1 MTAPLPSSSP
11 LAAAAIWRAVELIE
25 EDGPLDDTAAL
36 RQAIAAKPDDRGRLL
51 ERARLLGQRLGLDRE
66 WARWRRLGGWVLLG
80 LALAVAAASWLLAQG
95 LLGGGRQINAVA
107 AFLSLLGLHALSWLV
122 WLCSLFIRWGSGAGS
137 GGALLGRL
145 ALRLTARLPLD
156 RGPHALQLAR
166 ATREVLVRA
175 RLAPW
180 VFGGISHLAWALSF
194 AVLLVGLL
202 LGFALRAY
210 SLGWETT
217 ILAPDTL
224 AGFVHASG
232 RLPALLGFPVP
243 DDRALLAG
251 ANGAEPR
258 AWAWWLIG
266 SVAVYGLGLRLLS
279 AACCALAWR
288 RGARRLLP
296 DLATPYARRLLARI
310 AALAPVQVLDEERPD
325 ATPQAAA
332 RTPASPTDGTR
343 SIGFELPPELDWP
356 GPSIAGSQA
365 EREAFLQS
373 LAAAPPRRL
382 LIACNAPSTPDRGT
396 ARFLREAAALAGETA
411 LLPLG
416 PAADAPRWRSWLTA
430 SDLAAIAI
438 HDDATR
444 AQAWLEAVGAPAP

>member
-1 MTAPLPSSSP
+1 MTAPPPSPSP
-11 LAAAAIWRAVELIE
+11 LAAAATWRAVELIE

-36 RQAIAAKPDDRGRLL
+36 RQAIATHPDDRGRLL

-66 WARWRRLGGWVLLG
+66 WTRWQRLDGWVLLG

-107 AFLSLLGLHALSWLV
+107 ALFSLLGLHALSWLL
-122 WLCSLFIRWGSGAGS
+122 WFCSLFVRWGGNSG

-166 ATREVLVRA
+166 ATSDVLVRA

-180 VFGGISHLAWALSF
+180 VFGGISHLAWSLSF
-194 AVLLVGLL
+194 TVLLIGLL
-202 LGFALRAY
+202 AGFALRAY
-210 SLGWETT
+210 TLGWETT

-232 RLPALLGFPVP
+232 WLPALLGFPVP
-243 DDRALLAG
+243 DAHALQTAG
-251 ANGAEPR
+251 MNGADPR

-266 SVAVYGLGLRLLS
+266 SVLVYGLGLRLLS
-279 AACCALAWR
+279 AACCVLAWR
-288 RGARRLLP
+288 KGMRRLPP

-310 AALAPVQVLDEERPD
+310 AALAPVQVLDEERPH
-325 ATPQAAA
+325 TETQTVPYAASS
-332 RTPASPTDGTR
+332 PAEGVR

-356 GPSIAGSQA
+356 GPAIAGSQA
-365 EREAFLQS
+365 ERESFLQS

-382 LIACNAPSTPDRGT
+382 LIACHAPSTPDRGT

-416 PAADAPRWRSWLTA
+416 PAADAQRWRTW
-430 SDLAAIAI
+430 LAASGLASIAI
-438 HDDATR
+438 HDDTAS
-444 AQAWLEAVGAPAP
+444 AQAWLEAVGATAP